1 LLKRSRESLL
11 EAQRLLR
18 RAIEIDPGYAPAMA
32 SLASCCW
39 TMVSQNWMDRANPAG
54 QEMIGLAQAALA
66 LDGNDPEVLRQAS
79 WIIALPGGDLSG
91 GIALVNKAIDLDP
104 NSVAA
109 RERAGELYAY
119 AGDKQSAIA
128 QLERSVRLNPIN
140 RTLSF
145 YFAYALAHFVAS
157 EHEATVEWTGKA
169 LQVVP
174 NHAASLRYRA
184 ASLGLL
190 GRLEEGRQV
199 VQRLLELVP
208 DFTIARA
215 RRHIEFDMNHI
226 FKTPGVADSLYEGLR
241 RSGVPE

>member
-1 LLKRSRESLL
+1 
-11 EAQRLLR
+11 
-18 RAIEIDPGYAPAMA
+18 M
-32 SLASCCW
+32 
-39 TMVSQNWMDRANPAG
+39 
-54 QEMIGLAQAALA
+54 
-66 LDGNDPEVLRQAS
+66 
-79 WIIALPGGDLSG
+79 PGGDLSG
-91 GIALVNKAIDLDP
+91 GIALINKAIDLNP
-104 NSVAA
+104 NNAAA
-109 RERAGELYAY
+109 REMAGMLYAY

-140 RTLSF
+140 RTLNF
-145 YFAYALAHFVAS
+145 YFAYALAHFVAG
-157 EHEATVEWTGKA
+157 EHEAAVEWTAKA
-169 LQVVP
+169 LQDVP

-215 RRHIEFDMNHI
+215 RRHIEFDMNNI